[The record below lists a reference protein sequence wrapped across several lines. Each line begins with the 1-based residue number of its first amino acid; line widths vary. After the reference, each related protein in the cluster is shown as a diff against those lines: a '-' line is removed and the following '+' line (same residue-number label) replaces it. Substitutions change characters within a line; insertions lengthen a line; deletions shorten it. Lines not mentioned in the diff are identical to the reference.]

1 MITCALQRRAVLKGV
16 CKMENDANSLA
27 ELQELQAKIQ
37 AMMLEKQQLMMQ
49 QSDIE
54 RALQALKDVEG
65 KTYEMI
71 GTLLIERSKD
81 EIEKGLLERKQ
92 LIDLRLESLDKN
104 ERTLRSR
111 MKSIADR
118 FESQQRPPRGAQ

>member
-1 MITCALQRRAVLKGV
+1 
-16 CKMENDANSLA
+16 MENDTNSLA

-37 AMMLEKQQLMMQ
+37 AMMLEKQQLMIQ

-118 FESQQRPPRGAQ
+118 FESQHRPPRGAQ